1 MAFIN
6 TRLAKMLEQIV
17 VKGDEI
23 KQIQDAV
30 NKTDE
35 AIVQMKRKN
44 AGGDV
49 RKKLLE
55 AAAQEQQQFSAPQ
68 AFMPGNMV

>member
-1 MAFIN
+1 
-6 TRLAKMLEQIV
+6 
-17 VKGDEI
+17 
-23 KQIQDAV
+23 
-30 NKTDE
+30 
-35 AIVQMKRKN
+35 MKRKN